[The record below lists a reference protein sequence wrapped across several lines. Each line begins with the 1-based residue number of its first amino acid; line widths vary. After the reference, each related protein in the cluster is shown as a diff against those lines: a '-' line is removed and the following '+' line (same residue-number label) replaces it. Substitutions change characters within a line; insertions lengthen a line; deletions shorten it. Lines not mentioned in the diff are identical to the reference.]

1 MKKTFSLLTLFAAM
15 LALVFC
21 QAQAQDAPLPFTGTI
36 QYNIENT
43 SDMLPPEH
51 LAQLPTSA
59 SIKMSKDKMV
69 FEQADGNKAI
79 VDAATNEIHTLA
91 NLSMMGL
98 LGKYHIIESVA
109 ETAADTASIQGAKL
123 TATGQSKI
131 IKGYTAYEYTAT
143 IKGEQGSVD
152 LSIWCVPDFC
162 NPAFNWATQ
171 VAVGQLNGF
180 PLEYSLKTAAYTMNF
195 VVGKLHYGE
204 VDEKAFAIPKSYK
217 PSTVEEMQKD
227 VEEFMK
233 AMGM

>member
-1 MKKTFSLLTLFAAM
+1 MKKASKILFLIPTM
-15 LALVFC
+15 LCMAFVSGK
-21 QAQAQDAPLPFTGTI
+21 AQDAPMPFTGSI
-36 QYNIENT
+36 QYNIKNT

-91 NLSMMGL
+91 NLSMMG

-171 VAVGQLNGF
+171 VAIGQLNGF
-180 PLEYSLKTAAYTMNF
+180 PLEYSLKTAAYTMDF
-195 VVGKLHYGE
+195 VVGKLHYGD

-217 PSTVEEMQKD
+217 PSTAEEMQKD

-233 AMGM
+233 VMGM